1 MKFSLLV
8 AFALLAFVSSASAS
22 FYSGSFDRSSA
33 VVASVEV
40 EGKGIYNLV
49 VSLEFMGKPK
59 DKKIFSSDEY
69 TELIKRLNI
78 EGKGVALR
86 AILSSNTLK
95 ITDLE
100 GLEKS
105 IEQGINKL
113 IEKLKPTYDISS
125 STEVVFSISS
135 FYLMEPHN

>member
-1 MKFSLLV
+1 MKVYL
-8 AFALLAFVSSASAS
+8 LLAFGMLVFATNASAS
-22 FYSGSFDRSSA
+22 FYSDSFDRTGA

-69 TELIKRLNI
+69 AELINRLNV

-86 AILSSNTLK
+86 TILSSNLVKISDLK
-95 ITDLE
+95 ELE
-100 GLEKS
+100 LS
-105 IEQGINKL
+105 IEQEIIKL
-113 IEKLKPTYDISS
+113 IDKLKPKYDISS

-135 FYLMEPHN
+135 FYLMEPQN